1 MKKIVFYIA
10 ILLSLRLAYIIYDI
24 VIYQLETLNSYGIGF
39 LVGKVVLLLI
49 LMFVIYKTNPFKN

>member
-10 ILLSLRLAYIIYDI
+10 ILLSLRLVYIIYDI

-39 LVGKVVLLLI
+39 LAGKVVLLLI

>member
-10 ILLSLRLAYIIYDI
+10 ILLSLRLTYIIYDI
-24 VIYQLETLNSYGIGF
+24 IIYQLETLNAYGIGF

>member
-10 ILLSLRLAYIIYDI
+10 ILLSLRLTYIIYDI

>member
-1 MKKIVFYIA
+1 MKKIVFYIS

-49 LMFVIYKTNPFKN
+49 LMFVIYKTYPFKN